1 MKWIKTQNVPVKH
14 QPDVVFVPVQNP
26 ISLLTPQRESLDIV
40 SEPPIKPL
48 RYHEYEDLPNP
59 RHVVRTLRQTKSLSV
74 TQLSH
79 ADKTTPHYSPE
90 EPRYDAEFDEFRTH
104 RDTRRFVRRLHE
116 AMRDFRRIVAP
127 AGEMEGSGLV
137 GGHLTV
143 STLGTVRF
151 GTDNLTGITT
161 RDGDDD
167 LLDDEDDEDG
177 DADEMDGDA
186 DDEYEGD
193 QM

>member
-1 MKWIKTQNVPVKH
+1 MKWIKTQNVPMKH
-14 QPDVVFVPVQNP
+14 QPDVVLVSVRNP
-26 ISLLTPQRESLDIV
+26 IPLVTPQRESPDMV
-40 SEPPIKPL
+40 SKPPTKPL

-59 RHVVRTLRQTKSLSV
+59 RHVVRILRQTKSLSV

-79 ADKTTPHYSPE
+79 ADKITPHYSPE

-116 AMRDFRRIVAP
+116 AMQDFRRIMAP
-127 AGEMEGSGLV
+127 AREMEGGGPV

-151 GTDNLTGITT
+151 GIDNLTGMTM
-161 RDGDDD
+161 RDGDND
-167 LLDDEDDEDG
+167 LLDDEDDEDR

-193 QM
+193 HM